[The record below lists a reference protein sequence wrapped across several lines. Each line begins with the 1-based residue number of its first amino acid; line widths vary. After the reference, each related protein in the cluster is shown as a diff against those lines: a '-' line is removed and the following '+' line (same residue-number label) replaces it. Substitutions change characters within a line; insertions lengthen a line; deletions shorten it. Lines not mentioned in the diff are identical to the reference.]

1 VLFVVIGY
9 VSYTMCSTS
18 YIDWLCT
25 LYSVKYY
32 RGEMYGVKGRG
43 GSPVH
48 TYCMVYPPCGGG
60 GQKGVVRCEVESGD
74 QLDSFA
80 KWVIETNLLC

>member
-1 VLFVVIGY
+1 MLFVVIGY

-18 YIDWLCT
+18 YIDGLCT

-60 GQKGVVRCEVESGD
+60 TEGGGEVRGGVRGSVR
-74 QLDSFA
+74 QLCYMG
-80 KWVIETNLLC
+80 N